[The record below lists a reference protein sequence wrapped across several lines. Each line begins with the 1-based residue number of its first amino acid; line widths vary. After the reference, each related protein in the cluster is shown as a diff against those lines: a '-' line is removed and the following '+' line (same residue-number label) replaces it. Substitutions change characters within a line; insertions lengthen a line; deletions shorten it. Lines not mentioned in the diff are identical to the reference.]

1 MHYFPV
7 AFPFLVL
14 FAIFLVVLM
23 AMVEIGILRYAFHRI
38 GVGQRHMFL
47 LLALSFFGSYVNIPL
62 WQLPPCP
69 VSQAGLACFHGMLH
83 VIPQVKGPPGTIIAV
98 NLGGAIIPAFLSVY
112 LLMKNKMPGRSLLGV
127 AIVAMVVHMLAEPL
141 KGVGIAVPTY
151 IPPLVAAA
159 VGILLSRRYA
169 PSLAYIA
176 GSLGT
181 LVGADLLNL
190 GKIRA

>member
-1 MHYFPV
+1 M
-7 AFPFLVL
+7 
-14 FAIFLVVLM
+14 
-23 AMVEIGILRYAFHRI
+23 
-38 GVGQRHMFL
+38 
-47 LLALSFFGSYVNIPL
+47 
-62 WQLPPCP
+62 
-69 VSQAGLACFHGMLH
+69 
-83 VIPQVKGPPGTIIAV
+83 KGPPGTIIAV

-159 VGILLSRRYA
+159 GGILLSRRYA

-181 LVGADLLNL
+181 LVGADSLNL
-190 GKIRA
+190 GKNT